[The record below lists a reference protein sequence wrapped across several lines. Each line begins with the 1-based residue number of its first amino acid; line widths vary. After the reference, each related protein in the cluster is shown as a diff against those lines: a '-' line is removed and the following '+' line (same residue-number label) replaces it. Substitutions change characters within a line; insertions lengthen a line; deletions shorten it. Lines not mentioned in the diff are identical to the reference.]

1 MPYKY
6 DIYDLEPRNSKTT
19 VKSGI
24 GFFGFLSVVLTAVFT
39 VLKLINKI
47 DWSWVWVLS
56 PLWIYLGLSIIIV
69 IVVFVCYIVIF
80 RSLSD

>member
-6 DIYDLEPRNSKTT
+6 DIYDLESRTNKTT

-24 GFFGFLSVVLTAVFT
+24 GFFGFLSIVLTAVFT

-47 DWSWVWVLS
+47 DWSWWWVLS
-56 PLWIYLGLSIIIV
+56 PLWIYLGLSVIIT
-69 IVVFVCYIVIF
+69 IVVLVCYIVIF